1 MTVALQL
8 QRTKRY
14 SAYAASR
21 VCSARQAGAAEL
33 PFIPRLKLSQLAR
46 GAVHKEFLTLLR
58 RHSFVVLEDDSGR
71 HVFNALYIPQ
81 LPRCSA

>member
-1 MTVALQL
+1 MAVALQL

-21 VCSARQAGAAEL
+21 VCAAQQAGAAEL

-46 GAVHKEFLTLLR
+46 GAVHKEFLILLR

-71 HVFNALYIPQ
+71 QVLAAQ
-81 LPRCSA
+81 